1 MFNLPQIEEKI
12 LKFWNENKIFEKS
25 LKKESPN
32 RDYVFYDG
40 PPFATGLPHYGHL
53 VANLMKD
60 IVPRYWTMKG
70 YHIERKWGWDTHG
83 LPIENIVERE
93 LKLKNKKDIEKL
105 GVEKFNLLCQ
115 SKVLAYAEEWRKIIN
130 RFGRWVDMDND
141 YKTMDL
147 PYMETIWWVFK
158 SLWDKG
164 LIYED
169 KKSMHICP
177 RCETTLS
184 QSEISQAYLDVE
196 DLSVIAKFELVDE
209 PGTFVLAWT
218 TTPWTLPGNV
228 ALAVGKDITYVK
240 IESAGQKYILA
251 KANLAGLM
259 KDKTYRVIQELK
271 GKDLKGQSYQPLF
284 DYFNKPGIKNI
295 ANAFKIYTADFVT
308 IEDGTGVVHVAPAFG
323 EDDMNLGNEKNLPF
337 IQHVKMDGRF
347 TPEVKDFA
355 GLEVKPKE
363 DTQATDK
370 KIVKYLADKSL
381 VFGQELYSHSYPHC
395 WRCDTPLLNY
405 TTSSWFVNVTKIKDD
420 LLKNAKNI
428 NWMPTHLKEGRFGK
442 WLEGARDWSISRQ
455 RFWGSVIPI
464 WKCQVRE
471 QKTNSK
477 EQSAGCGEIRVIGS
491 TKELEELTG
500 QKIKDLHKHT
510 IDKITFKCE
519 KCGGRM
525 QRISDV
531 LDCWFE
537 SGSMPY
543 AQMHYPFENKAL
555 FEANFPAEFI
565 AEGVDQTRAWFYYLH
580 ILATALKGSH
590 AYKNVIANGIVLAAD
605 GKKMSKKLN
614 NYPDPE
620 IIFKRYGADP
630 IRYYLSASPVMRAED
645 LNFTESD
652 MVEQGRFF
660 NILLNVLSFY
670 QMFAG
675 KIKIQDF
682 AEEDLENI
690 LDRWIIA
697 RLEVLKKKVTQK
709 MDKYDLNAVREIPE
723 FINDLSTWYI
733 RRSRAR
739 FKSDQQPEKLHALRT
754 LRYVLFNLSK
764 IMAPFMPFTAE
775 HLYQELNGQKESVHL
790 EDWPVV
796 NENYINQ
803 KVLDAMS
810 LTRQIVELGLARRAE
825 TGIKVRQPLNELR
838 VAGCEL
844 QNEYTDLIKDE
855 LNVKEIIS
863 EKGNGALA
871 VELDTKLTDELK
883 EEGILRELTRTI
895 NGMRKKMKL
904 TIEDRVVV
912 EYNSADK
919 TINAV
924 FAKKGGELKK
934 SVLASE
940 LKLVDQ
946 KLDKIKINDIEVD
959 MKISKI

>member
-1 MFNLPQIEEKI
+1 
-12 LKFWNENKIFEKS
+12 
-25 LKKESPN
+25 
-32 RDYVFYDG
+32 
-40 PPFATGLPHYGHL
+40 
-53 VANLMKD
+53 
-60 IVPRYWTMKG
+60 
-70 YHIERKWGWDTHG
+70 
-83 LPIENIVERE
+83 E
-93 LKLKNKKDIEKL
+93 L
-105 GVEKFNLLCQ
+105 
-115 SKVLAYAEEWRKIIN
+115 R
-130 RFGRWVDMDND
+130 
-141 YKTMDL
+141 
-147 PYMETIWWVFK
+147 
-158 SLWDKG
+158 
-164 LIYED
+164 
-169 KKSMHICP
+169 
-177 RCETTLS
+177 
-184 QSEISQAYLDVE
+184 
-196 DLSVIAKFELVDE
+196 DE
-209 PGTFVLAWT
+209 PGTFGLAWT

-251 KANLAGLM
+251 KANLASLM
-259 KDKTYRVIQELK
+259 KDKAYQVIQELK
-271 GKDLKGQSYQPLF
+271 GKDLKGKSYQPLF
-284 DYFNKPGIKNI
+284 DYFNKPDIKNI
-295 ANAFKIYTADFVT
+295 ANAFKIYIADFVT
-308 IEDGTGVVHVAPAFG
+308 IEDGAGIVHIAPAFG

-337 IQHVKMDGRF
+337 IQHVNMDGRF
-347 TPEVKDFA
+347 TPKVKDFA

-370 KIVKYLADKSL
+370 KIVKYLGDKSL
-381 VFGQELYSHSYPHC
+381 VFSQELYSHSYPHC

-428 NWMPTHLKEGRFGK
+428 NWMPAHLKEGRFGK

-464 WKCQVRE
+464 WKCQGRG
-471 QKTNSK
+471 KGTNSK

-491 TKELEELTG
+491 TKELEELSG
-500 QKIKDLHKHT
+500 KKIKDLHKHV

-519 KCGGRM
+519 KCGGSM
-525 QRISDV
+525 KRIPDV

-580 ILATALKGSH
+580 VLATALKGSH

-630 IRYYLSASPVMRAED
+630 IRYYLAASPVMRAED

-652 MVEQGRFF
+652 MVEQSRFF

-675 KIKIQDF
+675 KIKVQDIT
-682 AEEDLENI
+682 EEDLGNI
-690 LDRWIIA
+690 LDQWIIA
-697 RLEVLKKKVTQK
+697 RLEVLKKNVTQK

-723 FINDLSTWYI
+723 FINDLSTWYV
-733 RRSRAR
+733 RRSRDR
-739 FKSDQQPEKLHALRT
+739 FKSGQEPEKIRALRT
-754 LRYVLFNLSK
+754 LRHVLSNLSRV
-764 IMAPFMPFTAE
+764 MAPFMPFTAE
-775 HLYQELNGQKESVHL
+775 YLYQELNGQKESVHL
-790 EDWPVV
+790 EDWPAV
-796 NENYINQ
+796 NENYIDQ
-803 KVLDAMS
+803 KVLDYMDIV
-810 LTRQIVELGLARRAE
+810 RKIVELGLAQRAE
-825 TGIKVRQPLNELR
+825 KKIKVRQPLREFSIFNPESSSGQ
-838 VAGCEL
+838 VF
-844 QNEYTDLIKDE
+844 QFSNEYIELIKDE
-855 LNVKEIIS
+855 LNVKNIKQ
-863 EKGNGALA
+863 EKGEGDLE
-871 VELDTKLTDELK
+871 VKLDTTMSDELK
-883 EEGILRELTRTI
+883 QEGLLRELIRTI

-934 SVLASE
+934 SVLAGE

-946 KLDKIKINDIEVD
+946 NLEEIKINDIEVG